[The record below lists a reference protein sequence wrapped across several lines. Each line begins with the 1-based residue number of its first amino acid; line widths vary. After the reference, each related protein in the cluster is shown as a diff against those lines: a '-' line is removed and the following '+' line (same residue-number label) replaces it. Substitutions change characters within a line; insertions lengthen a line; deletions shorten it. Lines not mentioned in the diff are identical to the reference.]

1 MTTHTGRALNEEPV
15 NRLMVEPVL
24 SVEIDDKPS
33 EVFRLLAEYK
43 VHHLPV
49 VRAGRLVGMISS
61 ADLMKIDFLVP
72 RTPQLRREYLDSH
85 FRIETF
91 MHATVV
97 AAGPTTSV
105 EEAARLMVRHG
116 IHALPVVGAEDRLL
130 GIITTTDIMNAGL
143 HSALGGSARAA
154 SSAPPQAGSGNAADE
169 ISRMGR
175 DFERLG
181 EQVRRLERVRLAAE
195 RYLRGGQDERLHAEL
210 TRALQAADL
219 DRAAPVRP

>member
-1 MTTHTGRALNEEPV
+1 MSTHAGRSLNEEPI
-15 NRLMVEPVL
+15 NRLMTEPVL

-33 EVFRLLAEYK
+33 EVFRLLGAYP

-85 FRIETF
+85 FKIAQF

-97 AAGPTTSV
+97 TAGPTTSV

-143 HSALGGSARAA
+143 HSGLAYGRATHGA
-154 SSAPPQAGSGNAADE
+154 APQAGGGGAASDE
-169 ISRMGR
+169 LSRIAG
-175 DFERLG
+175 DCERIG
-181 EQVRRLERVRLAAE
+181 AQVRQLERIRHAAE

-210 TRALQAADL
+210 TLALQAADEPG
-219 DRAAPVRP
+219 A

>member
-1 MTTHTGRALNEEPV
+1 MLHQVTRMSTLSGRALNEEPV
-15 NRLMVEPVL
+15 NRLMTEPVL

-33 EVFRLLAEYK
+33 EVFRLLAEYN

-49 VRAGRLVGMISS
+49 VRAGCLVGMISS

-85 FRIETF
+85 FKIETF

-130 GIITTTDIMNAGL
+130 GIVTTTDIMNAGL
-143 HSALGGSARAA
+143 HSVLGTARAA
-154 SSAPPQAGSGNAADE
+154 APRAGATASDE
-169 ISRMGR
+169 ISNMAAAC
-175 DFERLG
+175 ERLG
-181 EQVRRLERVRLAAE
+181 QQVRQLERVRLAAE

-210 TRALQAADL
+210 TLALQAADGQGT
-219 DRAAPVRP
+219 

>member
-1 MTTHTGRALNEEPV
+1 MSTHPGRSLNEEPV
-15 NRLMVEPVL
+15 NRLMTQPVL
-24 SVEIDDKPS
+24 SVDIDDKPS
-33 EVFRLLAEYK
+33 EVFRLLAEYA

-49 VRAGRLVGMISS
+49 VRAGCLVGMISS

-85 FRIETF
+85 FKIEKF

-97 AAGPTTSV
+97 AAGPTTSI

-143 HSALGGSARAA
+143 HSVLGSTRGTTPPASAGGAA
-154 SSAPPQAGSGNAADE
+154 SDE
-169 ISRMGR
+169 LSRMAR
-175 DFERLG
+175 DCERLG
-181 EQVRRLERVRLAAE
+181 AQLKQLERIRHAAE

-210 TRALQAADL
+210 TLALQAADGQG
-219 DRAAPVRP
+219 A